1 MFFIDKSKKE
11 DNLNL
16 VTGSSNGYKKIVA
29 VTLFLIFAGRALA
42 DVNLADSFPADGAVL
57 SESVTDIRLWFDQTP
72 DPERSELMLIPND
85 DKKRRIAVFAV
96 HSMGENDLMG
106 FVQTQMPPGRYQLRW
121 HTAAVGSEA
130 VSRGQIEF
138 EIVQLAPSP

>member
-1 MFFIDKSKKE
+1 M
-11 DNLNL
+11 NL
-16 VTGSSNGYKKIVA
+16 VTGSSDGYKKIVA

-42 DVNLADSFPADGAVL
+42 DVNLTDSFPADGAVL

-96 HSMGENDLMG
+96 HSMGE
-106 FVQTQMPPGRYQLRW
+106 
-121 HTAAVGSEA
+121 
-130 VSRGQIEF
+130 
-138 EIVQLAPSP
+138 